1 MQPIYFDERWLGPH
15 GIGRF
20 AAELMQRL
28 PGVVPLQVP
37 VAKLS
42 LLDPLVLSWRLGGK
56 RSGIFL
62 SPGFNAPLYSP
73 IPQVL
78 TLHDLTHLEIPE
90 ESGPLIRAYYQMI
103 VKPAVRRAWRVL
115 TVSETSRNKIAAW
128 SGIDRQRIH
137 VVGNGISSAF
147 TPGDPP
153 FPNKASS
160 YFLHVGR
167 RASHKNIER
176 LIQAF
181 ALCRKR
187 SGSEIR
193 LLFTLKPD
201 RATLESAARHG
212 VDKAIDFLGNL
223 DDTTLAACYRGAI
236 ALVYPSLAEGFGIPI
251 VEAMACGTPVI
262 SSDIEAI
269 RETAGRDNAWL
280 CPPTDVDAIANAMQ
294 HLMSDEPLQQR
305 LRENGLAHS
314 RQFSWDAVAERA
326 RHALQPALCV
336 PGA

>member
-1 MQPIYFDERWLGPH
+1 MQPIYFDERWVGPH

-20 AAELMQRL
+20 AAEIMQRL
-28 PGVVPLQVP
+28 PGIVPLHVP
-37 VAKLS
+37 VSKLS
-42 LLDPLVLSWRLGGK
+42 PLDPLALSWRLHNK
-56 RSGIFL
+56 RDGIFF

-78 TLHDLTHLEIPE
+78 TLHDLIHLEVPE
-90 ESGPLIRAYYQMI
+90 ESGPLIRAYYKVI
-103 VKPAVRRAWRVL
+103 VKPALRRAWRVL
-115 TVSETSRNKIAAW
+115 TVSEASRNKIVAW
-128 SGIDRQRIH
+128 SGIDSQRIH

-147 TPGDPP
+147 QPSGQHY
-153 FPNKASS
+153 PNNAAS

-167 RASHKNIER
+167 RGSHKNIER

-193 LLFTLKPD
+193 LLFTLEPD
-201 RATLESAARHG
+201 QTTLASASRHG

-223 DDTTLAACYRGAI
+223 TDEQLAFCYRGAI
-236 ALVYPSLAEGFGIPI
+236 GLVYPSLAEGFGIPI

-269 RETAGRDNAWL
+269 RETAGSDNAWL
-280 CPPTDVDAIANAMQ
+280 CPPTDIDAIANAMQ
-294 HLMSDEPLQQR
+294 HLMSDESLRKR
-305 LRENGLAHS
+305 LREKGLAHS
-314 RQFSWDAVAERA
+314 QQFSWDAVAKRT
-326 RHALQPALCV
+326 RHALQPAQCV
-336 PGA
+336 PDA

>member
-1 MQPIYFDERWLGPH
+1 MH
-15 GIGRF
+15 
-20 AAELMQRL
+20 RL
-28 PGVVPLQVP
+28 PNVVPLQVP

-42 LLDPLVLSWRLGGK
+42 VLDPLALSWYLRNK
-56 RSGIFL
+56 HDGIFL
-62 SPGFNAPLYSP
+62 SPGFNAPLCSP

-78 TLHDLTHLEIPE
+78 TLHDLIHLEVPE
-90 ESGPLIRAYYQMI
+90 ESGPLIRAYYKAI
-103 VKPAVRRAWRVL
+103 VKPAVRRAWRVF

-128 SGIDRQRIH
+128 SGISSQRIH
-137 VVGNGISSAF
+137 VIGNGISSAF
-147 TPGDPP
+147 KPSGQP
-153 FPNKASS
+153 FPNTAAS

-193 LLFTLKPD
+193 LRFTLEPD
-201 RATLESAARHG
+201 RTTLEWATRYG
-212 VDKAIDFLGNL
+212 VDKAIDFLGRL
-223 DDTTLAACYRGAI
+223 DDETLAACYRGAI
-236 ALVYPSLAEGFGIPI
+236 GLVYPSLAEGFGIPI

-269 RETAGRDNAWL
+269 RETAGSGNAWL

-294 HLMSDEPLQQR
+294 HLMSDEPLRKR

-314 RQFSWDAVAERA
+314 QQFTWDAVAERA
-326 RHALQPALCV
+326 RHALLPAQCV
-336 PGA
+336 PGP